1 MKFVG
6 KRCDSVVRRANEWLL
21 LLFCVC
27 LTTLLFVSSHSS
39 SSSSQPTIITS
50 SSSPSPLSFSLCFPA
65 SSFIHLLAF
74 ALSHSLPQSMQ
85 WYVFRAELAAV
96 ATLTDE
102 AFGGGFFFGKNLW
115 KFFTFECFRCKWK
128 TVVVSFV
135 TELSRRK
142 YLLEIT
148 VVFVLV
154 VIVVV
159 VV

>member
-74 ALSHSLPQSMQ
+74 ALSHSLPQLMQ

-102 AFGGGFFFGKNLW
+102 AFGGGFFLGKIS
-115 KFFTFECFRCKWK
+115 E
-128 TVVVSFV
+128 SF
-135 TELSRRK
+135 SRSN
-142 YLLEIT
+142 
-148 VVFVLV
+148 VFVVNEKQLLYHSLRNSQGGS
-154 VIVVV
+154 ICWR
-159 VV
+159 